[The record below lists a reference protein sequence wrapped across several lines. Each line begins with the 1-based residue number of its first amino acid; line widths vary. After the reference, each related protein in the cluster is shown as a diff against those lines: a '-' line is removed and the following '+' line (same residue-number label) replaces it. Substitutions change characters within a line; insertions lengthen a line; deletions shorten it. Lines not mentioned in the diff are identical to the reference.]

1 MKKGYIILAIMV
13 LLIIFSFA
21 TEGMSQLLY
30 PFPFL
35 GINPYFPI
43 FPPVFPP
50 PVLAPPVFSSFPYV
64 SPTLPSILPRVGAAT
79 IIITNPTAGTV
90 SVINPTVAAVP
101 TITTTP
107 VAAPTPL
114 LSVLA
119 PLYASLLYESP
130 LTSANPLLNAVLQT
144 IFL

>member
-1 MKKGYIILAIMV
+1 MKKGYIVIAIMA
-13 LLIIFSFA
+13 LLIIFSLA
-21 TEGMSQLLY
+21 TEGMSQVPY

-50 PVLAPPVFSSFPYV
+50 PVLSPPVYPSFPYV
-64 SPTLPSILPRVGAAT
+64 SPTLPSIFPRVGAAT

-101 TITTTP
+101 A
-107 VAAPTPL
+107 VANTAVTSPTPL

-119 PLYASLLYESP
+119 PLYASLLYNSP
-130 LTSANPLLNAVLQT
+130 LTTANPLLNALLQT
-144 IFL
+144 LFL